1 MKNLYTKITSLRV
14 TEKITALILLILLI
28 FCAVSLVVAG
38 TYVLPQADDYGFSA
52 QTYQVYKETG
62 SITQTLIAAFDVAKH
77 TYYTWQGSY
86 SACFFMALQPGIF
99 GLEFYKLVAP
109 FLLGTL
115 ALSTFMF
122 FSALRRTFFK
132 SFSKTG
138 MFILT
143 ATALLLQIFYVPY
156 PDQSF
161 YWYNGSIYYTFY
173 YSLSLIFYTITIY
186 SIHAKFNIL
195 SYISLAILSI
205 VIGGGPFSMCLVIFL
220 FNAVLIF
227 VAYLKKYKG
236 RHLIAFSTIILF
248 IGFMFNAL
256 APGNEYRQAVFNGQP
271 GALKSI
277 YLSLLSGLNF
287 IVRWSNLG
295 VILAILLISPILYR
309 LAKNTPFSFRFP
321 LIAIGFTFCV
331 FSSIF
336 CPPIFAM
343 NHTGPGRL
351 INIAYFVYILML
363 MFWVYYLCGYAQ
375 NHIEKIDVA
384 ANVAKK
390 LFKKYSALLC
400 AFCIVFYGAIF
411 TVGIYF
417 ENSPYQATKIVL
429 NGEAQAFYNEL
440 IQRVEVYENPDIK
453 DVVIPALE
461 TTPFPIF
468 HNDLS
473 DDYTYFANINIASYY
488 GKDSV
493 RVEFPA
499 DYLG

>member
-1 MKNLYTKITSLRV
+1 MKKLYIKMASLRV
-14 TEKITALILLILLI
+14 TEKLAALLLIILLA
-28 FCAVSLVVAG
+28 FCVVSLVAAG
-38 TYVLPQADDYGFSA
+38 MYVLPQADDYGLSV
-52 QTYQVYKETG
+52 QTHQVYTETG
-62 SITQTLIAAFDVAKH
+62 SIAQTVLEAIDVTKH
-77 TYYTWQGSY
+77 IYYTWQGSY
-86 SACFFMALQPGIF
+86 FACFLMTLQPGLF

-109 FLLGTL
+109 FLLGTFV
-115 ALSTFMF
+115 LSTFLF
-122 FSALRRTFFK
+122 FGALRRTFFK
-132 SFSKTG
+132 NISKTG
-138 MFILT
+138 MFIIT
-143 ATALLLQIFYVPY
+143 ATALLLQLFYVPY

-161 YWYNGSIYYTFY
+161 YWFNGSIYYTFF

-186 SIHAKFNIL
+186 SINAKFNII
-195 SYISLAILSI
+195 SYISLAVLSI
-205 VIGGGPFSMCLVIFL
+205 LIGGGTFSMCLVIFL
-220 FNAVLIF
+220 VNAVLIF
-227 VAYLKKYKG
+227 IAYIKKYNG
-236 RHLIAFSTIILF
+236 RHLIVFSTVILF
-248 IGFMFNAL
+248 IGFLFNVL
-256 APGNEYRQAVFNGQP
+256 APGNSLRQEVFHNQP

-277 YLSLLSGLNF
+277 YLSILAGLNF

-309 LAKNTPFSFRFP
+309 LAKNTSFNFKCP
-321 LIAIGFTFCV
+321 LIAICFTFGV

-375 NHIEKIDVA
+375 NHIEKFDVV

-390 LFKKYSALLC
+390 LLKKYSALLC

-417 ENSPYQATKIVL
+417 ENAPYQAAKIVL
-429 NGEAQAFYNEL
+429 NGQAQAFYNEL
-440 IQRVEVYENPDIK
+440 IQRVDVYENPDIK
-453 DVVIPALE
+453 DVVVPALE

-473 DDYTYFANINIASYY
+473 DDFMYFANINIATYY

-499 DYLG
+499 DYVG